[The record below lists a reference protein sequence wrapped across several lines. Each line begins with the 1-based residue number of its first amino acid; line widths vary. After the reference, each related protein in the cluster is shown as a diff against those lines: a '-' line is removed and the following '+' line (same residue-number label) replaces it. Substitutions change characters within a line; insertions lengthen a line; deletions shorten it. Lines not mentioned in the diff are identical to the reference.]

1 MSFFLSARILE
12 ISAPEKAILEMG
24 CNRMASST
32 YLDPVVQL
40 LTLGE
45 LDNDRPG
52 APWPDYLELGLNHEH
67 VPDLIRMSTDMELS
81 TSGWDSLEVW
91 APLHAWRTLGQL
103 QAKEA
108 TEPLVGLFEQL
119 EDYDWIPSELPKVFS
134 MIGPSTIPA
143 LATFLGNDAVKEDCR
158 LMVPRCL
165 ERIAEKHPAH
175 RDECIRIMA
184 SGLERYDTNGPRLN
198 AFIISSL
205 IDLHAIETIDLIRE
219 AFAAGRVDLI
229 VAGDIEDVEIEMG
242 LRTQRS
248 TPPADPNPFA
258 TLLGLDDREIGHNI
272 LEQRVRKV
280 GRNEP
285 CPCGSGKKYKKCCL
299 H

>member
-1 MSFFLSARILE
+1 MTS
-12 ISAPEKAILEMG
+12 P
-24 CNRMASST
+24 T
-32 YLDPVVQL
+32 YPDPIVQL
-40 LTLGE
+40 LTLGA

-52 APWPDYLELGLNHEH
+52 APWPDYLELGLNYEH
-67 VPDLIRMSTDMELS
+67 VPDLIRMSTDMDLS
-81 TSGWDSLEVW
+81 TAGWDSLEVW

-119 EDYDWIPSELPKVFS
+119 EDDGWIPSELPKVFS
-134 MIGPSTIPA
+134 MIGPSTIPV
-143 LATFLGNDAVKEDCR
+143 LATYLGNEAVKEDCR
-158 LMVPRCL
+158 LLIPRCL
-165 ERIAEKHPAH
+165 ERIVEKHPAY
-175 RDECIRIMA
+175 RDECIGILTSR
-184 SGLERYDTNGPRLN
+184 LERYEANGSGLN

-205 IDLHAIETIDLIRE
+205 IDLHATETIELIRE
-219 AFAAGRVDLI
+219 AFAADRVDLI

-248 TPPADPNPFA
+248 TPPADPNPFG
-258 TLLGLDDREIGHNI
+258 TLLGLDDREFGHNFP
-272 LEQRVRKV
+272 ERRSRKV

-285 CPCGSGKKYKKCCL
+285 CPCASGKKYKKCCL